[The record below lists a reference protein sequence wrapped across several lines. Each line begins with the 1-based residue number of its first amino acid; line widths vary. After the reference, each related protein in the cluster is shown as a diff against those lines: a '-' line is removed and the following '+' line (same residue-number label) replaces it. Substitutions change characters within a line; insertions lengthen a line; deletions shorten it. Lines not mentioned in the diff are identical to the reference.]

1 MLPRHQQIEKSLNWA
16 IITALGPVI
25 NSKKQYI
32 TDAELGPPYCTK
44 KVKCLLNNAAEVNLI
59 LQLVV
64 KKLELSNSSLESA
77 ITLQ

>member
-1 MLPRHQQIEKSLNWA
+1 M
-16 IITALGPVI
+16 ITALGPVT
-25 NSKKQYI
+25 NDEKQYI

-44 KVKCLLNNAAEVNLI
+44 KVKCLLDNAAEVNLV

-64 KKLELSNSSLESA
+64 KKLELSNSPLESA